1 MRKGMLKKILSV
13 TMSVVILGG
22 MTGCGSKTDKVKNI
36 AEDSTEQ
43 VLTFFTPNNPFGMS
57 EELEPRAVTM
67 LYAEQKI
74 PGLKIEYNT
83 YRAKDYKEKTYDEVL
98 VERARANKDD
108 IYYMNPD
115 DIATLGKEGKLADLS
130 GLSSAKNLR
139 DFVREANT
147 VDGKLV
153 AIPQNIVTYGLFL
166 NKDLFDKY
174 NLDIPKTPEDLLNC
188 CKVFKENG
196 IEYPIGAN
204 RWWLECFV
212 FANGYDELYL
222 GDGDVDEKIEKI
234 NKGEA
239 KYSDYLRNG
248 FEYLKTLIDKGY
260 IDAKT
265 ALTYEAMDGEGPA
278 FKEGK
283 TPIVTAYWAA
293 ANNKSLYGDL
303 DFNLDVIGFPSRYG
317 NVALINCNG
326 ISALEDSPN
335 KELALKTINTVVSDK
350 ALKLYNQLDPGP
362 TSSKNVETEYTDE
375 LEPLYQCVNNGKNV
389 LTTNAS
395 MDVEQWG
402 NVCEIVRDLMG
413 GASVDECCKKLDALQ
428 EGK

>member
-1 MRKGMLKKILSV
+1 MLKRWFAVAISV
-13 TMSVVILGG
+13 LMAGSFTA
-22 MTGCGSKTDKVKNI
+22 CGSKKSGVTNL
-36 AEDSTEQ
+36 AENETEQ
-43 VLTFFTPNNPFGMS
+43 TITFFTPNNPFGMS

-67 LYAEQKI
+67 LYAERTI
-74 PGLKIEYNT
+74 PGLKIDYNT
-83 YRAKDYKEKTYDEVL
+83 YRAKDYKEKTYDQVL
-98 VERARANKDD
+98 IERARANKDD

-115 DIATLGKEGKLADLS
+115 DVATLGKEGLLADLS

-139 DFVREANT
+139 DFVKLANT

-174 NLDIPKTPEDLLNC
+174 HLDIPQTPEDLLNC

-196 IEYPIGAN
+196 INYPIGAN

-234 NKGEA
+234 NNGEA

-265 ALTYEAMDGEGPA
+265 ALTYEAMEGEGPA
-278 FKEGK
+278 FKKGE

-293 ANNKSLYGDL
+293 ANNKSLYGNL
-303 DFNLDVIGFPSRYG
+303 DFNLEVIGFPSNHG
-317 NVALINCNG
+317 NVALVNCNG
-326 ISALEDSPN
+326 LSVLENSPN
-335 KELALKTINTVVSDK
+335 KELALQTIDTVVSDK

-362 TSSKNVETEYTDE
+362 TSSKNVDTEYTDQVK
-375 LEPLYQCVNNGKNV
+375 PLYDCIKNENYV

-395 MDVEQWG
+395 MNVEQWG
-402 NVCEIVRDLMG
+402 NVCEIVRELMG
-413 GASVDECCKKLDALQ
+413 GASVDECCEKLDALQ
-428 EGK
+428 EEAK